1 MLIQPETSMKKT
13 ALLSAVLLFG
23 TSTAFAAHP
32 LITDDTGTQ
41 GKGRVQIELNSEFAW
56 NETRTEGVRTRETG
70 GETAM
75 AVSYGL
81 TDNIDLVAGIPFQ
94 WYSVKENGF
103 SVAEDSGIGDM
114 SLELKWRF
122 FANEERGFSL
132 ALKPGLSIPTG
143 DNKEG
148 FGSGT
153 VSPSIMLIATKE
165 GDFGALHA
173 DAGWTR
179 NGYNDE
185 AVDAETRNDIWHA
198 SLAAEINTADRLRTV
213 ANIGIE
219 TCENRSSSKHPLFF
233 IGGFIYSLSED
244 LDLDIGMKAGL
255 NDAETDTTL
264 LAGLAARF

>member
-1 MLIQPETSMKKT
+1 MKT
-13 ALLSAVLLFG
+13 TPFLSAALLFVS
-23 TSTAFAAHP
+23 STAFAAHP

-41 GKGRVQIELNSEFAW
+41 GKAKIQIELNSEISW
-56 NETRTEGVRTRETG
+56 NNYREAGIGSSETG
-70 GETAM
+70 GETSM

-81 TDNIDLVAGIPFQ
+81 TDNIDLVAGMPFQ
-94 WYSVKENGF
+94 WYSVEENGF
-103 SVAEDSGIGDM
+103 SAGEDSGMGDM

-122 FANEERGFSL
+122 FENEDRGFSL

-143 DNKEG
+143 NDEKG
-148 FGSGT
+148 FGSGA

-173 DAGWTR
+173 NTGWGR
-179 NGYNDE
+179 NNYHHE

-198 SLAAEINTADRLRTV
+198 SLAAEINTANRLRTV
-213 ANIGIE
+213 GNIGIE
-219 TCENRSSSKHPLFF
+219 TSEERSSSTHPVFL
-233 IGGFIYSLSED
+233 IGGFIYSVSEN
-244 LDLDIGMKAGL
+244 LDLDIGMKGGL